1 VKESDGLAA
10 INRELLKGS
19 LDLLLLALLERGPM
33 YGYQIV
39 KEVRQ
44 RSGEVLHLKE
54 GSLYPAL
61 HRLEAA
67 GLIVG
72 SWQAREDG
80 ANRRYYQLTAA
91 GEQAARDKRAEWL
104 RFSGAVAGVLGYA

>member
-1 VKESDGLAA
+1 MDDAVAA

-19 LDLLLLALLERGPM
+19 LDLVVLALLEQGPM

-44 RSGEVLHLKE
+44 RSGDVLHLKE

-61 HRLEAA
+61 HRLEHA
-67 GLIVG
+67 GLIAG
-72 SWQAREDG
+72 TWQTREDG
-80 ANRRYYQLTAA
+80 ANRRYYQLTPA
-91 GEQAARDKRAEWL
+91 GVQAARDKRAEWL
-104 RFSGAVAGVLGYA
+104 RFTGAVAGVLGYA